1 MFNIVISLLLYSFLF
16 SESQSSIIDLIQ
28 IEGNIKTKE
37 YIILREIKQ
46 QLNNPW
52 SNESIIEDKNRIYNL
67 GLFSSVQ
74 IDVITNEENKNIYM
88 ITVSEMWY
96 IWPFPIIKYDNQ
108 SSEFSYGIGMMH
120 NNYRGRDENI
130 ALGATLGN
138 IREYFLWYEN
148 PWISGNHNSLEIGFY
163 NESSDHHVYNIIEKD
178 NGFFTEGGFQ
188 KGSNHKFNFWINYN
202 NKLIQIWH
210 PLDGSDI
217 VILES
222 DELIK
227 TDFSYFKLGYQY
239 KYDTRDVYIDPNSG
253 SFLNIE
259 LINAFGLDDTENI
272 HEMEFQFNTYK
283 KLFESYWNPIFK
295 YKFLTNIQYS
305 NVNIPIFKK
314 NYIGG
319 QGYVRGYSAIP
330 SQNSFSNS
338 REMIEVDNF
347 IINSF
352 EVQSTLIN
360 RKEYIDKIEMGMDI
374 VFFADWGLG
383 YDINQ
388 NPAKSNSLFGY
399 GLGVRIFLMGGVIKL
414 DYGFNIQGSS
424 RWHVF

>member
-1 MFNIVISLLLYSFLF
+1 MYYIILILFFQSTILF
-16 SESQSSIIDLIQ
+16 SQNINF
-28 IEGNIKTKE
+28 IEIKGNNKTKD
-37 YIILREIKQ
+37 YIILREINQKI
-46 QLNNPW
+46 NMPW
-52 SNESIIEDKNRIYNL
+52 SYQSLIDDKNKIYNL
-67 GLFSSVQ
+67 GLFSSVD
-74 IDVITNEENKNIYM
+74 IEVIINSKEEYIYT
-88 ITVSEMWY
+88 IIVSEMWY
-96 IWPFPIIKYDNQ
+96 IWPFPIIKYDNRT
-108 SSEFSYGIGMMH
+108 EELSYGGGLSH
-120 NNYRGRDENI
+120 NNFRGRDEKI
-130 ALGATLGN
+130 SFGTTFGS
-138 IREYFLWYEN
+138 IKEYFLWYEN

-178 NGFFTEGGFQ
+178 NGFFTEGGFY

-202 NKLIQIWH
+202 NKLIET
-210 PLDGSDI
+210 LDDSDKA
-217 VILES
+217 ILES

-227 TDFSYFKLGYQY
+227 MDFSYIRLGYQY

-295 YKFLTNIQYS
+295 YKFLANIQYS

-330 SQNSFSNS
+330 LQNSFSNS

-360 RKEYIDKIEMGMDI
+360 RKEYIDKVEMGVDI

-383 YDINQ
+383 YGINQ

-399 GLGVRIFLMGGVIKL
+399 GLGVRIFIMGGVIKL

-424 RWHVF
+424 KFHLF